1 MISICPQRLGGVG
14 EFSSS
19 PFLDLVSKLLDE
31 YNFGTPKFDR
41 ENCGTVV
48 LVVVVS

>member
-19 PFLDLVSKLLDE
+19 PFLDLVSKLLD
-31 YNFGTPKFDR
+31 GTPKFDR